1 MRPCLRNRHGRKF
14 DTHGVRAGRH
24 RRCLANGLEAEG
36 NERLAQQYEILARK
50 LADIPPGHQAGFTP
64 CCRDLAAQS
73 RQDVIGLA
81 DLLEYEL
88 LPQLRILQLLAET
101 TQ

>member
-1 MRPCLRNRHGRKF
+1 MDGNLTLTASGLVAIADALRM
-14 DTHGVRAGRH
+14 
-24 RRCLANGLEAEG
+24 GLEAEG
-36 NERLAQQYEILARK
+36 NERLAQQYDILARK
-50 LADIPPGHQAGFTP
+50 LADIPPGHQAGFTALLQEI
-64 CCRDLAAQS
+64 LAAQS

-88 LPQLRILQLLAET
+88 LPQLQAPKLLAEP